1 MELLPTVYEVKF
13 HFFKNQLPKLPNG
26 KYDGMT
32 LIKSIS
38 EGGDDMTTFD
48 ITTENVS
55 KQPQQ
60 DIKSLYSEL
69 ANEISDDL

>member
-13 HFFKNQLPKLPNG
+13 HFLKNQLPKLPNG

-38 EGGDDMTTFD
+38 EGCDDMTTVVLVLHLIFLTAGWRHSGVLHL
-48 ITTENVS
+48 IVTV
-55 KQPQQ
+55 KQRP
-60 DIKSLYSEL
+60 
-69 ANEISDDL
+69 